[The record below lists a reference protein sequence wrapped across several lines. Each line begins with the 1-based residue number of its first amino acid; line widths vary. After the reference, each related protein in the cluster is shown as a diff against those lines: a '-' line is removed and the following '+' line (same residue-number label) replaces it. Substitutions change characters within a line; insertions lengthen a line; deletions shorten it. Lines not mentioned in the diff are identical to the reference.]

1 MWLIVTI
8 ALQFVLI
15 GVLAVVVFS
24 LARQIGILHERTAPA
39 ALVKDAPAALE
50 PGRILEAV
58 NITNLSGEQLQMN
71 GTAPQKSA
79 LLFISADCP
88 ICRSVLP
95 AFARAV
101 DDRTSDLRGFWVGD
115 GLDADGFSRYAAT
128 HGIDPEQALLSQELG
143 LKLGIRELP
152 ALVVLDSDNRLLLR
166 QVLNGPT
173 QLMEALAQVPL
184 ASPSGENST

>member
-1 MWLIVTI
+1 VTI

-39 ALVKDAPAALE
+39 ALVKGAPAALQ
-50 PGRILEAV
+50 PGQILEAA
-58 NITNLSGEQLQMN
+58 NITNLSGEHLQIN

-95 AFARAV
+95 AFARVV
-101 DDRTSDLRGFWVGD
+101 DEPSSDLRGFWVGD
-115 GLDADGFSRYAAT
+115 GLDVDGFGHYAAT
-128 HGIDPEQALLSQELG
+128 HGIDPERALLSQELG

-152 ALVVLDSDNRLLLR
+152 ALVVLDCDNRLLLR
-166 QVLNGPT
+166 QVLNGPS